1 MKTLLNVGCGWSNIS
16 ELKGFNNDNWK
27 EIRLDIDNTVKPD
40 VVGTLTDM
48 SLIET
53 ASVDAVYSS
62 YNLDHIYPHEVP
74 IALKEFYRVLN
85 EDGIALVQCPDIQT
99 VCELIAQ
106 DKLLELLYE
115 SPIGP
120 IYPIDVIYGNR
131 WQIQNGNEY
140 MAKKVGF
147 TYSALDASFAE
158 AGFKAR
164 YGGRMPASGGELNIV
179 AFKQKIPVEQM
190 MQIADPLLPMDNQGD
205 K

>member
-1 MKTLLNVGCGWSNIS
+1 MKTLLNVGCGMSNIS
-16 ELKGFNNDNWK
+16 QLKGFNNDNWK
-27 EIRLDIDNTVKPD
+27 EIRLDINNTVKPD

-62 YNLDHIYPHEVP
+62 YNLDHIYAHEVP

-85 EDGIALVQCPDIQT
+85 EDGIAVVKCPDIQT

-147 TYSALDASFAE
+147 TYSALNASFAE

-164 YGGRMPASGGELNIV
+164 YGGRMPANGGELAIV
-179 AFKQKIPVEQM
+179 AFKQKIPEEQIK
-190 MQIADPLLPMDNQGD
+190 QIADPLLF
-205 K
+205 

>member
-1 MKTLLNVGCGWSNIS
+1 MKTLLNVGCGWSNKSQI
-16 ELKGFNNDNWK
+16 KGFNNDNWK
-27 EIRLDIDNTVKPD
+27 EIRLDIDSAVKPD
-40 VVGTLTDM
+40 VVGSSTDM

-85 EDGIALVQCPDIQT
+85 EDGIVVVRCPDIQT

-106 DKLLELLYE
+106 DKLLEVLYE

-120 IYPIDVIYGNR
+120 IYPIDVIYGHR
-131 WQIQNGNEY
+131 GQILNGNEY

-147 TYSALDASFAE
+147 TYSVLDASFAE

-164 YGGRMPASGGELNIV
+164 YGGRMPFNGGELNIV
-179 AFKQKIPVEQM
+179 AFKQKIPEKEVKK
-190 MQIADPLLPMDNQGD
+190 IAEPLLGWL
-205 K
+205 

>member
-1 MKTLLNVGCGWSNIS
+1 MKTLQNVGCGLSNKSQI
-16 ELKGFNNDNWK
+16 KGFNNDNWK
-27 EIRLDIDNTVKPD
+27 EIRLAIDSAVKPD
-40 VVGTLTDM
+40 VVGSSTDM

-53 ASVDAVYSS
+53 GSVDAVYSS

-85 EDGIALVQCPDIQT
+85 EDGIAVVKCPDIQT

-106 DKLLELLYE
+106 DKLLKLLYE

-147 TYSALDASFAE
+147 TYSALNASFAE

-164 YGGRMPASGGELNIV
+164 YGGRMPANGGELALV
-179 AFKQKIPVEQM
+179 AFKQKKSEEEM
-190 MQIADPLLPMDNQGD
+190 KKIANPFLPS
-205 K
+205 

>member
-1 MKTLLNVGCGWSNIS
+1 MKTLLNVGCGLSNIS
-16 ELKGFNNDNWK
+16 QIKGFDKDNWK
-27 EIRLDIDNTVKPD
+27 EIRLDIDSAVKPD
-40 VVGTLTDM
+40 VVGSSTDM

-53 ASVDAVYSS
+53 GSVDAVYSS

-85 EDGIALVQCPDIQT
+85 EDGIAVVRCPDIQT

-164 YGGRMPASGGELNIV
+164 YGGRIPFNGGELILV
-179 AFKQKIPVEQM
+179 AFKQNKSEEEMKKIANPF
-190 MQIADPLLPMDNQGD
+190 LPS
-205 K
+205 

>member
-16 ELKGFNNDNWK
+16 QLKGFNIDNWK
-27 EIRLDIDNTVKPD
+27 EIRLDINNTVKPD

-62 YNLDHIYPHEVP
+62 YNLDHIYAHEVP

-85 EDGIALVQCPDIQT
+85 EDGIAVVKCPDIQT

-115 SPIGP
+115 SEMGP

-147 TYSALDASFAE
+147 TYSALNASFAE

-164 YGGRMPASGGELNIV
+164 YGGRMPDRGGELAIV
-179 AFKQKIPVEQM
+179 AFKQKIPEEQIK
-190 MQIADPLLPMDNQGD
+190 QIADPLLF
-205 K
+205 

>member
-1 MKTLLNVGCGWSNIS
+1 MKTLLNVGCGLSNKSQI
-16 ELKGFNNDNWK
+16 KGFNNDNWK
-27 EIRLDIDNTVKPD
+27 EIRLDIDSAVKPD
-40 VVGTLTDM
+40 VVGSSTDM

-85 EDGIALVQCPDIQT
+85 EDGIAVVKCPDIQT

-140 MAKKVGF
+140 MTKKVGF
-147 TYSALDASFAE
+147 TYSALNASFAE

-164 YGGRMPASGGELNIV
+164 CGGRMPARGGELNIV
-179 AFKQKIPVEQM
+179 AFKQKKSEEEIKKIAIPFF
-190 MQIADPLLPMDNQGD
+190 PLV
-205 K
+205 

>member
-1 MKTLLNVGCGWSNIS
+1 MKTLLNVGCGLSNIS
-16 ELKGFNNDNWK
+16 QIKGFDKDDWK
-27 EIRLDIDNTVKPD
+27 EIRLDIDSAVKPD
-40 VVGTLTDM
+40 VVGSSTDM

-53 ASVDAVYSS
+53 GSVDAVYSS

-85 EDGIALVQCPDIQT
+85 EDGIAVVRCPDIQT

-115 SPIGP
+115 SEIGP

-164 YGGRMPASGGELNIV
+164 YGGRIPFNGGELALV
-179 AFKQKIPVEQM
+179 AFKQKKSEEEIKK
-190 MQIADPLLPMDNQGD
+190 IANPFFPS
-205 K
+205 

>member
-16 ELKGFNNDNWK
+16 QLKGFNNGNWK
-27 EIRLDIDNTVKPD
+27 EIRLDIDSAVKPD
-40 VVGTLTDM
+40 VVGSSTDM

-85 EDGIALVQCPDIQT
+85 EDGIVVVRCPDIQT

-106 DKLLELLYE
+106 DKLLEVLYE

-131 WQIQNGNEY
+131 WQIQNGNDY

-147 TYSALDASFAE
+147 TYSALNASFAE

-164 YGGRMPASGGELNIV
+164 YGGRIPTHGGELALV
-179 AFKQKIPVEQM
+179 AFKQKKSEEEIKKLAIP
-190 MQIADPLLPMDNQGD
+190 IFPS
-205 K
+205 

>member
-1 MKTLLNVGCGWSNIS
+1 MKTLLNVGCGFSNKSQI
-16 ELKGFNNDNWK
+16 KGFNNDNWK
-27 EIRLDIDNTVKPD
+27 EIRLDIDKTVKPD
-40 VVGTLTDM
+40 VVGSSTDM

-62 YNLDHIYPHEVP
+62 YNLDHIYAHEVP

-85 EDGIALVQCPDIQT
+85 KDGIAVVKCPDIQT

-147 TYSALDASFAE
+147 TYSALDASFLE
-158 AGFKAR
+158 AGFKTR
-164 YGGRMPASGGELNIV
+164 YGGRMPDNGGELNIV
-179 AFKQKIPVEQM
+179 AFKQKIPDEEVKK
-190 MQIADPLLPMDNQGD
+190 IADPFLGWL
-205 K
+205 

>member
-1 MKTLLNVGCGWSNIS
+1 MKTLLNVGCGFSNIS
-16 ELKGFNNDNWK
+16 QLKGFNNGNWK

-40 VVGTLTDM
+40 VVGSLTDM

-53 ASVDAVYSS
+53 ASVDAVYSA

-115 SPIGP
+115 SPVGP
-120 IYPIDVIYGNR
+120 IYPIDVIYGHR
-131 WQIQNGNEY
+131 WYLKNGNEY

-164 YGGRMPASGGELNIV
+164 YGGRMPANGGELNIV
-179 AFKQKIPVEQM
+179 AFKQKIPEEQIK
-190 MQIADPLLPMDNQGD
+190 QIADPLLPMDNQMA
-205 K
+205 

>member
-1 MKTLLNVGCGWSNIS
+1 MKTLLNVGCGWENIS
-16 ELKGFNNDNWK
+16 KIKGFDQDDWK
-27 EIRLDIDNTVKPD
+27 EIRLDINNAVKPD
-40 VVGTLTDM
+40 VVGTITDM

-53 ASVDAVYSS
+53 GSVDAVYSS

-85 EDGIALVQCPDIQT
+85 EDGIAIVKCPDIQT

-140 MAKKVGF
+140 MTKKVGF

-164 YGGRMPASGGELNIV
+164 CGGRMPARGGELNIV
-179 AFKQKIPVEQM
+179 AFKQKKSEEEIKK
-190 MQIADPLLPMDNQGD
+190 IANPFFTS
-205 K
+205 